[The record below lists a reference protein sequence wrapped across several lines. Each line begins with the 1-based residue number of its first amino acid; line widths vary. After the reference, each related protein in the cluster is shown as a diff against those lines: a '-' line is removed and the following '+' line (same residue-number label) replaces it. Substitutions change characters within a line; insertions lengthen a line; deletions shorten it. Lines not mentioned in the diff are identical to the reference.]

1 MYRLAGF
8 LENRYLA
15 EACGFVESMRS
26 ILLFKYTYVGAENL
40 SVLCVAIVDA

>member
-1 MYRLAGF
+1 MYMLAGS

-26 ILLFKYTYVGAENL
+26 ILLFMYTMLE
-40 SVLCVAIVDA
+40 LCVAIVDA

>member
-15 EACGFVESMRS
+15 EACGFVDSMKS
-26 ILLFKYTYVGAENL
+26 ILFMYTYVGAENL